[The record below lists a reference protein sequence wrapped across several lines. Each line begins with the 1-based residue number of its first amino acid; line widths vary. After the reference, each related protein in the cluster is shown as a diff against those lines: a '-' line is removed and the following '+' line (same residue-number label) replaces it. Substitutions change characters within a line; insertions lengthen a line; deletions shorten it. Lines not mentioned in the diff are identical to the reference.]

1 MKKKIKKVIE
11 KYFELEITDY
21 QYERDDYKY
30 RTEFVR
36 EYNDLGLCMKAIE
49 KNILI
54 YEEFGTSRITTYEY
68 DKRHNIINEEV
79 CHLPSEIS
87 STIYHNQ
94 YDKNGNLIKYDR
106 TYTWKKFNNFIKKKC
121 IGVKEFQYDNKNR
134 LINSKLTENIDNFVE
149 GKDNLNRSVIEVEI
163 EKFDYDE
170 SGKLIRKYLSS
181 EGVEYYHQF
190 YFNDLGE
197 KIEEVK
203 DIKNNRQ
210 RGKTIISKKEKIMY
224 EGNTDIINHKT
235 LYIYDKDDNLIKK
248 EKYDSL
254 GLKKEKCYAY
264 SLYDYYFID

>member
-1 MKKKIKKVIE
+1 MKKVLKKVVE
-11 KYFELEITDY
+11 KNFRREITDW

-30 RTEFVR
+30 RTEFIT
-36 EYNDLGLCMKAIE
+36 EYNDLGLCMKTNE

-68 DKRHNIINEEV
+68 DKRHNLINEEV
-79 CHLPSEIS
+79 FHLPSEIS

-94 YDKNGNLIKYDR
+94 YDKNGNLIKYDK

-134 LINSKLTENIDNFVE
+134 LINSKLTENIYNFVE
-149 GKDNLNRSVIEVEI
+149 ANDNLNSSGIEEEI

-197 KIEEVK
+197 EVEEVK
-203 DIKNNRQ
+203 YINNGQ
-210 RGKTIISKKEKIMY
+210 QSDKTITSKKEKIIY
-224 EGNTDIINHKT
+224 EGNTDTIRYKT
-235 LYIYDKDDNLIKK
+235 LYFYDEDDNLIKK

-254 GLKKEKCYAY
+254 GLTKEKCYAY
-264 SLYDYYFID
+264 FSYDYYFND